1 MIEKNK
7 DSNCNNDSN
16 GSNGSNGSNIDATT
30 TNTNTT
36 TNPTN
41 PTNTVADTVVD
52 TVVDTGLMLFNNEE
66 FGSVRVKMIDN
77 EPWFVGKDV
86 AVALGY
92 AKPENAIGT
101 HVELEDKT
109 TTLIQGTG
117 SNYKSKTVIINESGL
132 YSLILS
138 SKLES
143 AKKFKKW
150 VTGEV
155 LPSIRKTGGYINDVE
170 MFINTYLPNVDEQT
184 RLLFKSNLMVIRDLN
199 GKIDGLNEEVKGLN
213 EKLGDKDKEI
223 EGKNKEL
230 TNKSKTIV
238 NLSGEIIDL
247 HEVIGAKDD
256 IIGEKDKEIEGK
268 NKELENKN
276 QELENKNQE
285 LENKDK
291 EIETKDKELLR
302 RNKVISKKS
311 YAITKKNDMIA
322 ERDINLKE
330 KEREI
335 ESKDRE
341 IESKNKIIEG
351 KEKEIKSKDK
361 IIETMTPK
369 SEYYDNFMES
379 EGLFSITTI
388 AKQYG
393 KSGKWM
399 NEFLRDKGI
408 QYKQNGTWCLYSKYC
423 GKGYTEN
430 KGFVVRRKENEK
442 RKGIGDRN
450 GVGYGNEN
458 GNGKDVSVFRGKINM
473 YWTPKGKEFI
483 DGLMRDCG

>member
-7 DSNCNNDSN
+7 DNVLNTLDTTDTTNTTN
-16 GSNGSNGSNIDATT
+16 TVVNTNIT

-36 TNPTN
+36 TN
-41 PTNTVADTVVD
+41 TVVD
-52 TVVDTGLMLFNNEE
+52 TELMLFKNEE

-155 LPSIRKTGGYINDVE
+155 LPSIRKTGGYVNDDE

-230 TNKSKTIV
+230 ENKAKELDNKNKELTNKSKTIV

-247 HEVIGAKDD
+247 HEVIGAKNDIIGEKD
-256 IIGEKDKEIEGK
+256 SIIEKKDSIIGEKDKEIE
-268 NKELENKN
+268 
-276 QELENKNQE
+276 
-285 LENKDK
+285 D
-291 EIETKDKELLR
+291 KDKELLR

-322 ERDINLKE
+322 ERDISLKE

-341 IESKNKIIEG
+341 IEGKNKIIEG

-442 RKGIGDRN
+442 RKRIG
-450 GVGYGNEN
+450 N

-483 DGLMRDCG
+483 DGLMKDCG

>member
-1 MIEKNK
+1 MKRCGITEVNNMIEKNK
-7 DSNCNNDSN
+7 NNVLNASNTTD
-16 GSNGSNGSNIDATT
+16 T
-30 TNTNTT
+30 TNT
-36 TNPTN
+36 TN
-41 PTNTVADTVVD
+41 TVVD
-52 TVVDTGLMLFNNEE
+52 TELMLFNNEE

-155 LPSIRKTGGYINDVE
+155 LPSIRKTGGYVNDDE

-230 TNKSKTIV
+230 ESKAKELENKAKELDNKNKELTNKSKTIV

-256 IIGEKDKEIEGK
+256 IIGEKDSIIEKKDSIIGEKNKEIE
-268 NKELENKN
+268 
-276 QELENKNQE
+276 
-285 LENKDK
+285 D
-291 EIETKDKELLR
+291 KDKELLR

-322 ERDINLKE
+322 ERDISLKE

-335 ESKDRE
+335 E
-341 IESKNKIIEG
+341 
-351 KEKEIKSKDK
+351 SKDK

-430 KGFVVRRKENEK
+430 KGFVVRRKGNEK

-450 GVGYGNEN
+450 GVGYGN

>member
-1 MIEKNK
+1 MVEKNK
-7 DSNCNNDSN
+7 NSNCNNDN
-16 GSNGSNGSNIDATT
+16 NDSNGSNIDATIT

-36 TNPTN
+36 TN
-41 PTNTVADTVVD
+41 

-155 LPSIRKTGGYINDVE
+155 LPSIRKTGGYVNDDE

-199 GKIDGLNEEVKGLN
+199 GKIDGLNEEVKGLSGALEKKSN
-213 EKLGDKDKEI
+213 ELEKRNNELEKKSNEL
-223 EGKNKEL
+223 EKKSEELKNK
-230 TNKSKTIV
+230 NKTIV

-247 HEVIGAKDD
+247 HEVIGVKDD

-268 NKELENKN
+268 NQELENKS
-276 QELENKNQE
+276 QELENKN
-285 LENKDK
+285 K

-322 ERDINLKE
+322 ERDISLKE
-330 KEREI
+330 KDGVIEEKER
-335 ESKDRE
+335 
-341 IESKNKIIEG
+341 IIE
-351 KEKEIKSKDK
+351 SKDK

-408 QYKQNGTWCLYSKYC
+408 QYKQNGTWCLYAKYA

-430 KGFVVRRKENEK
+430 KGITVRNRSKNVLQG
-442 RKGIGDRN
+442 KGRLICIGLR
-450 GVGYGNEN
+450 
-458 GNGKDVSVFRGKINM
+458 RGKSLLM
-473 YWTPKGKEFI
+473 
-483 DGLMRDCG
+483 GL

>member
-16 GSNGSNGSNIDATT
+16 GSNGSIIDATT

-41 PTNTVADTVVD
+41 TVVDTVAD

-66 FGSVRVKMIDN
+66 FGSGRVKMIDN

-155 LPSIRKTGGYINDVE
+155 LPSIRKTGGYINDDE

-276 QELENKNQE
+276 QELENK
-285 LENKDK
+285 DK

-322 ERDINLKE
+322 ERDISLKE

-341 IESKNKIIEG
+341 IESKDKIIEG

-430 KGFVVRRKENEK
+430 KGFVVRRK
-442 RKGIGDRN
+442 
-450 GVGYGNEN
+450 
-458 GNGKDVSVFRGKINM
+458 GNGFKGKINM

-483 DGLMRDCG
+483 DGLMREVG

>member
-7 DSNCNNDSN
+7 NSNCKNDSN
-16 GSNGSNGSNIDATT
+16 GSNGSNINATT

-41 PTNTVADTVVD
+41 PTNPTNTVADTVAD

-155 LPSIRKTGGYINDVE
+155 LPSIRKTGGYVNDDE

-199 GKIDGLNEEVKGLN
+199 GKIDGLNEEVKGLS
-213 EKLGDKDKEI
+213 EKLEGKDKEI
-223 EGKNKEL
+223 EGKNKELESKAKELDNKAKELDNKNKEL

-256 IIGEKDKEIEGK
+256 IIGEKDSIIGEKNKEIE
-268 NKELENKN
+268 
-276 QELENKNQE
+276 
-285 LENKDK
+285 D
-291 EIETKDKELLR
+291 KDKELLR

-322 ERDINLKE
+322 ERDISLKE

-430 KGFVVRRKENEK
+430 KGFVVRRKGNEK
-442 RKGIGDRN
+442 RKGIGN
-450 GVGYGNEN
+450 GY
-458 GNGKDVSVFRGKINM
+458 VFKGKISM

>member
-1 MIEKNK
+1 MIEKN
-7 DSNCNNDSN
+7 NNNVLNAPDTTDTTN
-16 GSNGSNGSNIDATT
+16 TMNIVV
-30 TNTNTT
+30 NTNTT
-36 TNPTN
+36 TN
-41 PTNTVADTVVD
+41 TVVD
-52 TVVDTGLMLFNNEE
+52 TELMLFKNEE

-155 LPSIRKTGGYINDVE
+155 LPSIRKTGGYINDDE

-199 GKIDGLNEEVKGLN
+199 GKIDGLNEEVKGLS

-256 IIGEKDKEIEGK
+256 IIGEKDSIIEKKDSIIGEKNKEIEDK
-268 NKELENKN
+268 N
-276 QELENKNQE
+276 
-285 LENKDK
+285 
-291 EIETKDKELLR
+291 KELLR

-322 ERDINLKE
+322 ERDISLKE

-430 KGFVVRRKENEK
+430 KGFVVRRKGNEK
-442 RKGIGDRN
+442 RKGIGF
-450 GVGYGNEN
+450 
-458 GNGKDVSVFRGKINM
+458 KGKISM

>member
-1 MIEKNK
+1 MKNSENLVKIVNRCGITEVNNMIEKNK
-7 DSNCNNDSN
+7 NNALNAPDTTDTTDTTN
-16 GSNGSNGSNIDATT
+16 TVVNTDIT

-36 TNPTN
+36 TN
-41 PTNTVADTVVD
+41 

-155 LPSIRKTGGYINDVE
+155 LPSIRKTGGYINDDE

-199 GKIDGLNEEVKGLN
+199 GKIDGLNEEVKGLS

-256 IIGEKDKEIEGK
+256 IIGEKNSIIEKKDSIIGEKNKEIE
-268 NKELENKN
+268 
-276 QELENKNQE
+276 
-285 LENKDK
+285 D
-291 EIETKDKELLR
+291 KDKELLR

-322 ERDINLKE
+322 ERDISLKE
-330 KEREI
+330 KEKEI

-341 IESKNKIIEG
+341 IESKDKIIEG

-430 KGFVVRRKENEK
+430 KGFVVRG
-442 RKGIGDRN
+442 KGIGN
-450 GVGYGNEN
+450 GIRF
-458 GNGKDVSVFRGKINM
+458 KGKINM

>member
-7 DSNCNNDSN
+7 NSNCNNS
-16 GSNGSNGSNIDATT
+16 SNGSNIDATT
-30 TNTNTT
+30 TNVNTT
-36 TNPTN
+36 TN
-41 PTNTVADTVVD
+41 
-52 TVVDTGLMLFNNEE
+52 TVVDTGLMLFKNEE

-101 HVELEDKT
+101 HVESEDKT

-155 LPSIRKTGGYINDVE
+155 LPSIRKTGGYVNDDE

-223 EGKNKEL
+223 EGKNKEIESKAKELDNKNKEL

-256 IIGEKDKEIEGK
+256 IIGEKDSIIEKKDSIIG
-268 NKELENKN
+268 E
-276 QELENKNQE
+276 
-285 LENKDK
+285 KDK
-291 EIETKDKELLR
+291 EIEDKDKELLR

-322 ERDINLKE
+322 ERDISLKE

-341 IESKNKIIEG
+341 IEG
-351 KEKEIKSKDK
+351 KEKEIRDKNK
-361 IIETMTPK
+361 IIETMTHK
-369 SEYYDNFMES
+369 SEYYDNFMGS

-430 KGFVVRRKENEK
+430 KGFVVRG
-442 RKGIGDRN
+442 KGIGN
-450 GVGYGNEN
+450 GIRF
-458 GNGKDVSVFRGKINM
+458 KGKINM
-473 YWTPKGKEFI
+473 YWTPKGKEFV

>member
-7 DSNCNNDSN
+7 NNALNAPDTTDTTS
-16 GSNGSNGSNIDATT
+16 T
-30 TNTNTT
+30 TN
-36 TNPTN
+36 
-41 PTNTVADTVVD
+41 TVVD
-52 TVVDTGLMLFNNEE
+52 TELMLFKNEE

-150 VTGEV
+150 VTGEI
-155 LPSIRKTGGYINDVE
+155 LPSIRKTGGYVNDDE

-223 EGKNKEL
+223 AGKNKELESKAKELDNKNKEL

-256 IIGEKDKEIEGK
+256 VIGEKDSIIEKKNSIIGEKDKEIE
-268 NKELENKN
+268 
-276 QELENKNQE
+276 
-285 LENKDK
+285 D
-291 EIETKDKELLR
+291 KDKELLR

-322 ERDINLKE
+322 ERDISLKE
-330 KEREI
+330 KDREI

-341 IESKNKIIEG
+341 IESKER
-351 KEKEIKSKDK
+351 EIKSKDK

-430 KGFVVRRKENEK
+430 KGFVVRRK
-442 RKGIGDRN
+442 GIGF
-450 GVGYGNEN
+450 
-458 GNGKDVSVFRGKINM
+458 KGKISM

>member
-1 MIEKNK
+1 MNRCGITEVNNMIEKNK
-7 DSNCNNDSN
+7 NSNCNNDSN
-16 GSNGSNGSNIDATT
+16 GSNGSIIDATT

-36 TNPTN
+36 TNSTNPTN
-41 PTNTVADTVVD
+41 PTNTVVD

-155 LPSIRKTGGYINDVE
+155 LPSIRKTGGYVNDDE

-199 GKIDGLNEEVKGLN
+199 GKIDGLNEEVKGLS

-223 EGKNKEL
+223 EGKNKEIESKAKELESKAKELESKAKELDNKNKEL

-256 IIGEKDKEIEGK
+256 IIGKKDSIIEKKNSIIGEKDKEIE
-268 NKELENKN
+268 
-276 QELENKNQE
+276 
-285 LENKDK
+285 D
-291 EIETKDKELLR
+291 KDKELLR

-322 ERDINLKE
+322 ERDISLKE

-341 IESKNKIIEG
+341 IESKDKIIEG

-361 IIETMTPK
+361 IIETMAPK

-430 KGFVVRRKENEK
+430 KGFVVRG
-442 RKGIGDRN
+442 KGIGF
-450 GVGYGNEN
+450 
-458 GNGKDVSVFRGKINM
+458 KGKISM

-483 DGLMRDCG
+483 DGLMRNCG

>member
-1 MIEKNK
+1 MKIVKRCETIEVNNMIEKNK
-7 DSNCNNDSN
+7 NSNCNND
-16 GSNGSNGSNIDATT
+16 SNGSNGSNIDATT

-36 TNPTN
+36 TNSTN
-41 PTNTVADTVVD
+41 PTNSTNTVAD

-155 LPSIRKTGGYINDVE
+155 LPSIRKTGGYINDDE

-199 GKIDGLNEEVKGLN
+199 GKIDGLNEEVKGLS
-213 EKLGDKDKEI
+213 EKLGDKNKEI
-223 EGKNKEL
+223 EGKNKEIESKAKELESKTKELDNKNKEL

-256 IIGEKDKEIEGK
+256 IIGEKDSIIEKKDSIIGEKNKEIE
-268 NKELENKN
+268 
-276 QELENKNQE
+276 
-285 LENKDK
+285 D
-291 EIETKDKELLR
+291 KDKELLR

-322 ERDINLKE
+322 ERDISLKE

-430 KGFVVRRKENEK
+430 KGFVVRRKGIEK
-442 RKGIGDRN
+442 RKGIGF
-450 GVGYGNEN
+450 
-458 GNGKDVSVFRGKINM
+458 KGKISM

-483 DGLMRDCG
+483 DGLMREVG

>member
-1 MIEKNK
+1 MKIVKKCGITEVNNMIEKNK
-7 DSNCNNDSN
+7 NNVLNAPDTTDTTN
-16 GSNGSNGSNIDATT
+16 TTNTVVNTNIT

-36 TNPTN
+36 TN
-41 PTNTVADTVVD
+41 TVVD
-52 TVVDTGLMLFNNEE
+52 TELMLFNNEE

-86 AVALGY
+86 AIALGY

-155 LPSIRKTGGYINDVE
+155 LPSIRKTGGYVNDDE

-223 EGKNKEL
+223 EGKNKEIESKDKELENKNKEL

-256 IIGEKDKEIEGK
+256 IIGEKDSIIEKKDSIIGEKNKEIE
-268 NKELENKN
+268 
-276 QELENKNQE
+276 
-285 LENKDK
+285 D
-291 EIETKDKELLR
+291 KDKELLR

-322 ERDINLKE
+322 ERDISLKE

-341 IESKNKIIEG
+341 IES

-442 RKGIGDRN
+442 RKGIGNGN
-450 GVGYGNEN
+450 GVGYGNGDRN
-458 GNGKDVSVFRGKINM
+458 GNDVSIFTGKINM

-483 DGLMRDCG
+483 DGLMRNCG

>member
-7 DSNCNNDSN
+7 NSNCNND
-16 GSNGSNGSNIDATT
+16 SNGSNGSNIDATT

-36 TNPTN
+36 TNSTN
-41 PTNTVADTVVD
+41 PTNTVAD

-86 AVALGY
+86 AIALGY

-155 LPSIRKTGGYINDVE
+155 LPSIRKTGGYVNDDE

-199 GKIDGLNEEVKGLN
+199 GKIDGLNEEVKGLS

-223 EGKNKEL
+223 EGKNKELENKDKELDNKNKEL

-268 NKELENKN
+268 NRELEGKN

-291 EIETKDKELLR
+291 EIRDKDKELLR

-322 ERDINLKE
+322 ERDISLKE
-330 KEREI
+330 KDGVIEEKERII
-335 ESKDRE
+335 ESKDKE
-341 IESKNKIIEG
+341 IEG
-351 KEKEIKSKDK
+351 KERTIKDKDK
-361 IIETMTPK
+361 IIEAMTPK

-430 KGFVVRRKENEK
+430 KGFVVRRK
-442 RKGIGDRN
+442 
-450 GVGYGNEN
+450 GNEN

-483 DGLMRDCG
+483 DGLMREVG

>member
-1 MIEKNK
+1 MKRCGITEVNNMIEKNK
-7 DSNCNNDSN
+7 NSNCNNDSN
-16 GSNGSNGSNIDATT
+16 GSNGSNIDATI

-36 TNPTN
+36 TN
-41 PTNTVADTVVD
+41 

-77 EPWFVGKDV
+77 EPWFIGKDV

-155 LPSIRKTGGYINDVE
+155 LPSIRKTGGYVNDDE

-223 EGKNKEL
+223 EGKNKEIESKAKELESKAKELDNKNKEL

-256 IIGEKDKEIEGK
+256 IIGEKVS
-268 NKELENKN
+268 
-276 QELENKNQE
+276 
-285 LENKDK
+285 
-291 EIETKDKELLR
+291 LR
-302 RNKVISKKS
+302 RKIVSLEKK
-311 YAITKKNDMIA
+311 IKRLRIKIKNYL
-322 ERDINLKE
+322 E
-330 KEREI
+330 EI
-335 ESKDRE
+335 R
-341 IESKNKIIEG
+341 
-351 KEKEIKSKDK
+351 
-361 IIETMTPK
+361 
-369 SEYYDNFMES
+369 
-379 EGLFSITTI
+379 
-388 AKQYG
+388 
-393 KSGKWM
+393 
-399 NEFLRDKGI
+399 
-408 QYKQNGTWCLYSKYC
+408 
-423 GKGYTEN
+423 
-430 KGFVVRRKENEK
+430 
-442 RKGIGDRN
+442 
-450 GVGYGNEN
+450 
-458 GNGKDVSVFRGKINM
+458 
-473 YWTPKGKEFI
+473 
-483 DGLMRDCG
+483 

>member
-1 MIEKNK
+1 MNMIEKNNNSK
-7 DSNCNNDSN
+7 NNNSNDNNSKNNNSN
-16 GSNGSNGSNIDATT
+16 DNISTTSTVAINT
-30 TNTNTT
+30 TNTT
-36 TNPTN
+36 
-41 PTNTVADTVVD
+41 VD
-52 TVVDTGLMLFNNEE
+52 TELMLFKNEE

-155 LPSIRKTGGYINDVE
+155 LPSIRKTGGYVNDDE

-199 GKIDGLNEEVKGLN
+199 GKIDGLNEEVKGLS

-238 NLSGEIIDL
+238 NLSGEIINL

-256 IIGEKDKEIEGK
+256 IIEEKDKEIEGK
-268 NKELENKN
+268 NQELENKS
-276 QELENKNQE
+276 QELENKN
-285 LENKDK
+285 K

-322 ERDINLKE
+322 ERDISLKE
-330 KEREI
+330 KDEEI
-335 ESKDRE
+335 KSKDRE
-341 IESKNKIIEG
+341 IESKDKIIEG

-399 NEFLRDKGI
+399 NEFLKDKGI

-430 KGFVVRRKENEK
+430 KGFVVRG
-442 RKGIGDRN
+442 KGIGN
-450 GVGYGNEN
+450 GH
-458 GNGKDVSVFRGKINM
+458 GNGIRFKGKINM
-473 YWTPKGKEFI
+473 YWTPKGKEFV